1 MKKLWAALATTGVIG
16 ASLVAVAPAASAA
29 AQACVTT
36 TITTGYRTYSETATK
51 SSTSSCSD
59 LNLTLANDTSAAAY
73 DCYRGMYR
81 NSAGTWFRGTSGWHC
96 LDDGSYAVDTQLLL
110 TDLNDGTTFA
120 VESYYDA
127 PDYVNITH

>member
-1 MKKLWAALATTGVIG
+1 MKKLWAALATTGVLG
-16 ASLVAVAPAASAA
+16 ASLVALAPAASAA
-29 AQACVTT
+29 PQACVTT
-36 TITTGYRTYSETATK
+36 TITTGYRTYSETASK
-51 SSTSSCSD
+51 SSTSTCSD
-59 LNLTLANDTSAAAY
+59 LNLTYANDTSAVGY

-96 LDDGSYAVDTQLLL
+96 LDDGAYAVDTVLLL
-110 TDLNDGTTFA
+110 TDLNDGTTFG